1 MIAKKNPKVDLERKR
16 AAIFNLGLLVAGS
29 FTLAAFTY
37 TESYTTEAEK
47 LAVEVEEIVFF
58 EADEKEEEVKTEV
71 EDQPQNNAPDQPDQP
86 ENIGSQT
93 GLAEDVSASD
103 NPDTG
108 PKKPDG
114 PGVFGVKVPFKQPVF
129 DDGRI
134 DPLPKID
141 AKYDGGY
148 VAMMNKINSVQD
160 YPDIDVELG
169 NQGTVNVSF
178 IVEKDGSITG
188 IKIDRGVSETLD
200 REAVRIV
207 QSFPKWIPGEDSYGV
222 VRTRV
227 RLPIKFLLRD

>member
-37 TESYTTEAEK
+37 TESFTTEAEK
-47 LAVEVEEIVFF
+47 LAVDVEEIVVF
-58 EADEKEEEVKTEV
+58 ELEEKKEEVKTETPSRPQSMPQQPQ
-71 EDQPQNNAPDQPDQP
+71 QPQNL
-86 ENIGSQT
+86 GSQT
-93 GLAEDVSASD
+93 GLSEVVNASA
-103 NPDTG
+103 NPLTG
-108 PKKPDG
+108 PKKSDG
-114 PGVFGVKVPFKQPVF
+114 PGAFGITVPFIPPVM

-134 DPLPKID
+134 EPLPKID

-148 VAMMNKINSVQD
+148 IAMMEKINSVQD
-160 YPDIDVELG
+160 YPEIDVELG
-169 NQGTVNVSF
+169 NQGVVNVSF

-188 IKIDRGVSETLD
+188 ITIDRGVSETLD

-207 QSFPKWIPGEDSYGV
+207 RSFPKWIPGEDSYGV